1 MVNNTLQ
8 QKYKNSVRLI
18 LIAATTV
25 MALWFAYEIIDVLF
39 LFFFAIVLT
48 LVLNAPTM
56 WLISKKIP
64 RTAAALIVFFVM
76 LIFLF
81 FIAWLVVPRIL
92 AQVTS
97 LFSNLPD
104 YYTALKQ
111 QLDLLLKNYPEL
123 QKKLMANG
131 GIAND
136 IPSVT
141 SLLTSAS
148 RISFSVIGAI
158 FFLVVFLSIVVYML
172 INPAPLIETYL
183 LIFPKE
189 KRAKAASALATSAK
203 MMVAWVW
210 SNLIVGIIEAVA
222 VFIFLSIMGVPG
234 VWVWAGLTLF
244 AELVPKLGF
253 YIMAVPP
260 TLVALSIHP
269 LTALWVLIFYI
280 AFDEIS
286 GDFLMP
292 RIRASTM
299 NLHPVSTL
307 FVLLAMAS
315 AFGVAGALIATPL
328 TAFIKAYYET
338 FILAETS
345 TGKLDQQ
352 VEKVLN
358 SNTS

>member
-1 MVNNTLQ
+1 MQ
-8 QKYKNSVRLI
+8 EKYKNSVRLI
-18 LIAATTV
+18 LIAATV
-25 MALWFAYEIIDVLF
+25 IIGLWFAYEIINVLF
-39 LFFFAIVLT
+39 LFFFAVVLT
-48 LVLNAPTM
+48 LVLNKPTM
-56 WLISKKIP
+56 WLVSKKIP
-64 RTAAALIVFFVM
+64 RTLAALLVFFVM
-76 LIFLF
+76 LLFLF

-92 AQVTS
+92 EQITS
-97 LFSNLPD
+97 LVSHLPD
-104 YYTALKQ
+104 YYLALKE
-111 QLDLLLKNYPEL
+111 QLNSLLKDYPDL
-123 QKKLMANG
+123 QKKLTVKG
-131 GIAND
+131 DIVND
-136 IPSVT
+136 IPSI
-141 SLLTSAS
+141 SSILTSAS
-148 RISFSVIGAI
+148 RISFSVIGGI

-189 KRAKAASALATSAK
+189 KRAKAANALATAAK

-244 AELVPKLGF
+244 AELIPKLGF

-269 LTALWVLIFYI
+269 LTALWVLVFYI
-280 AFDEIS
+280 AFDEVS
-286 GDFLMP
+286 GDFIMP

-315 AFGVAGALIATPL
+315 AFGVEGALIATPL

-345 TGKLDQQ
+345 KGKIDEK

-358 SNTS
+358 SKTG